1 MVLNV
6 WGFTFRRIIKPLY
19 STIQFFNQIIM
30 SSVGIREGKD
40 SKYLALVFPDR
51 KSAIPQNYNKGKKH
65 IYK

>member
-1 MVLNV
+1 
-6 WGFTFRRIIKPLY
+6 
-19 STIQFFNQIIM
+19 M